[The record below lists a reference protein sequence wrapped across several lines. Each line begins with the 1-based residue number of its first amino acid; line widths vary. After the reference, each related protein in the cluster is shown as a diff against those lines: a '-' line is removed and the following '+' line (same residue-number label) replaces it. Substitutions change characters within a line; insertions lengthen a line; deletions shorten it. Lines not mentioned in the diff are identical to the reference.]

1 MGWDQEHLLTYKN
14 WAILLSTFFSV
25 PLCIVCNAVNLNL
38 TWTYYFT
45 GILISRPAAEKP
57 PSSRNYYMWNIS
69 KTLKKIRSNLRS
81 LKHFGTALQRYQ
93 YNLLR

>member
-1 MGWDQEHLLTYKN
+1 MEWDQEHLLTYKN

-57 PSSRNYYMWNIS
+57 PSSRNYFMWDI
-69 KTLKKIRSNLRS
+69 
-81 LKHFGTALQRYQ
+81 
-93 YNLLR
+93 